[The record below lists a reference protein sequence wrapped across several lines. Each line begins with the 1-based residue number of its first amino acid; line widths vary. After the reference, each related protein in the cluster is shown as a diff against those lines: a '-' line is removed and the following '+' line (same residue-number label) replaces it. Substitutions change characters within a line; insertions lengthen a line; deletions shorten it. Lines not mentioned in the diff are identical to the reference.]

1 MGDGS
6 TIAKLNTNLLQCRL
20 ETLAETVTKLS
31 GAVASASEISR
42 ALYLV
47 TRFRSVNSISA
58 FELYHSGDN
67 MIAEADM
74 VLPHSIP
81 LKEAHDL
88 GEVIVY
94 CAESLSEIERVYVV
108 SHFVLFFH
116 VCFRDRALLAY
127 CSCHLIQAPRLQ
139 SSRTGRSHWC
149 ERLIH
154 SLALSSRIYLL
165 CKYRVFSSSS
175 ETKG

>member
-1 MGDGS
+1 MTAPSDH
-6 TIAKLNTNLLQCRL
+6 AAHRL
-20 ETLAETVTKLS
+20 ETLAETITKLS
-31 GAVASASEISR
+31 GAVASSSDISR

-94 CAESLSEIERVYVV
+94 CAESLSDIERVYVV
-108 SHFVLFFH
+108 SLGSHPTAEGRALADLFFLG
-116 VCFRDRALLAY
+116 RQ
-127 CSCHLIQAPRLQ
+127 HLDYNPVGQAGHIGAR
-139 SSRTGRSHWC
+139 G
-149 ERLIH
+149 
-154 SLALSSRIYLL
+154 
-165 CKYRVFSSSS
+165 
-175 ETKG
+175 